1 MDTIVMVMMINM
13 QICHQI
19 CSIEF
24 QTIYFEFYCKLDK
37 YSFNIFL
44 VNLLMLS
51 KSNTL
56 GHMHKQGKEESN
68 NNL

>member
-1 MDTIVMVMMINM
+1 MVMMINM
-13 QICHQI
+13 QTCHQI

-37 YSFNIFL
+37 HSFNNFL